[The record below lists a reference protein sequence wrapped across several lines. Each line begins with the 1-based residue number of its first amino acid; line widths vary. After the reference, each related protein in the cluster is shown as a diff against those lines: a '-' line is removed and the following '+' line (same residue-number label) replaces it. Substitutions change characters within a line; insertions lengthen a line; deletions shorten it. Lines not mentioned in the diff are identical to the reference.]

1 MLNYKAYNNMKKIFR
16 NLMMLL
22 CALTALVSCDESG
35 DKIYLDGF
43 KASDLMAS
51 ASDVKLSVD
60 NSKDVVLSLAWQNP
74 TLLSSDETKPG
85 GSGVLKTY
93 LQASASVDF
102 ASVKE
107 YTVTDLS
114 KAFTGADLNAAAK
127 DLGLSPDVSSPLYFR
142 IKSQMG
148 SNLDAAYSNV
158 CQVKVTPYLIDMSYI
173 NILNKDKDMDS
184 PLTYLYSPNSD
195 GVYSGYMNVSSWL
208 NCWAMEND
216 GTFWGNIQTG
226 DKPYA
231 VLDNDQSACNI
242 WFPEPAGI
250 YYTVLDTKSEEKLF
264 HATLIKS
271 MKVNGEEM
279 KYDGPNYAWVGVVT
293 TTADNTPISIVAD
306 GAEYN
311 KSTGDKGTPI
321 AKTLNY
327 TLADGKMTDSE
338 NAGSV
343 NIPTAGTYTVTVKV
357 GEHSQLEYTIVSGD
371 QTTPEPE
378 ASNTLCMFSKDGN
391 TLLAVMNKVSDG
403 VYTCKYKPSSW
414 EKFRFIFVGENKDDK
429 QTWYGADGEQFKLT
443 SADGAW
449 DIWFGD
455 ENGATEFTVTADLNT
470 MTWEYK

>member
-1 MLNYKAYNNMKKIFR
+1 MQITMKKIFR

-74 TLLSSDETKPG
+74 SLLSSDETKPA

-93 LQASASVDF
+93 LQVSASENF
-102 ASVKE
+102 TSEKE

-142 IKSQMG
+142 IKSLMG

-173 NILNKDKDMDS
+173 NILNKGKDQV
-184 PLTYLYSPNSD
+184 LTYLYSPNSD

-208 NCWAMEND
+208 NCWGKEND

-231 VLDNDQSACNI
+231 VLDNAQSACNI

-279 KYDGPNYAWVGVVT
+279 KYDGPNYAWIKVIE

-321 AKTLNY
+321 AKTMNY
-327 TLADGKMTDSE
+327 TLADGKMTDSK

-343 NIPTAGTYTVTVKV
+343 IIPSAGTYTITVKV
-357 GEHSQLEYTIVSGD
+357 GEHSQLEYTIVEGD
-371 QTTPEPE
+371 QTAPEPE

-391 TLLAVMNKVSDG
+391 TLLAVMSKVSDG
-403 VYTCKYKPSSW
+403 VYTCKYKPTAW
-414 EKFRFIFVGENKDDK
+414 ENFRFIYVGENKDDK
-429 QTWYGADGEQFKLT
+429 QTWYGSDPSDLFKLST
-443 SADGAW
+443 ASDCW
-449 DIWFGD
+449 DIWFKDDVTGG
-455 ENGATEFTVTADLNT
+455 EVTVTADLNT
-470 MTWEYK
+470 MTWKYE

>member
-1 MLNYKAYNNMKKIFR
+1 MKKIFR

-51 ASDVKLSVD
+51 ASDVVLSVD

-74 TLLSSDETKPG
+74 TLLSSDETKPA

-93 LQASASVDF
+93 LQVSASENF
-102 ASVKE
+102 TSEKE

-142 IKSQMG
+142 IKSLMG

-173 NILNKDKDMDS
+173 NILNKGKDQV
-184 PLTYLYSPNSD
+184 LTYLYSPNSD

-208 NCWAMEND
+208 NCWGKEND

-231 VLDNDQSACNI
+231 VLDNAQSACNI

-279 KYDGPNYAWVGVVT
+279 KYDGPNYAWIKVIE

-321 AKTLNY
+321 AKTMNY
-327 TLADGKMTDSE
+327 TLADGKMTDSK

-343 NIPTAGTYTVTVKV
+343 NIATAGTYTVTVKV
-357 GEHSQLEYTIVSGD
+357 GEHSQLEYTIVEGD

-378 ASNTLCMFSKDGN
+378 VSNTLCMFSKDGN

-403 VYTCKYKPSSW
+403 VYTCKYKPTAW
-414 EKFRFIFVGENKDDK
+414 ENFRFIYVGENKDDK
-429 QTWYGADGEQFKLT
+429 QTWYGSVPDNLFNLSTAGDC
-443 SADGAW
+443 W
-449 DIWFGD
+449 DIWFKDDVTGG
-455 ENGATEFTVTADLNT
+455 EVTVTADLNT
-470 MTWEYK
+470 MTWKYE

>member
-1 MLNYKAYNNMKKIFR
+1 MKKIFR

-74 TLLSSDETKPG
+74 TLLSSDETKPA

-93 LQASASVDF
+93 LQVSASENF
-102 ASVKE
+102 TSEKE

-127 DLGLSPDVSSPLYFR
+127 DLGLTPDVSSPLYFR

-173 NILNKDKDMDS
+173 NILDKDTKEQT
-184 PLTYLYSPNSD
+184 LTYLYSPNSD
-195 GVYSGYMNVSSWL
+195 GVYSGYMNASSWL
-208 NCWAMEND
+208 NFWGKEND
-216 GTFWGNIQTG
+216 GTIWGNVGQDG
-226 DKPYA
+226 HVYEM
-231 VLDNDQSACNI
+231 DNTESAWSF
-242 WFPEPAGI
+242 WFPGQAGI
-250 YYTVLDTKSEEKLF
+250 YYAVIDTKAKEFKP
-264 HATLIKS
+264 TLLKS
-271 MKVNGEEM
+271 FQLNGEDM
-279 KYDGPNYAWVGVVT
+279 TYDAPNYAWTKVIT
-293 TTADNTPISIVAD
+293 TTADNTPVSIVAT
-306 GAEYN
+306 GAQYS
-311 KSTGDKGTPI
+311 KATGTED
-321 AKTLNY
+321 AAAVVKTMNY
-327 TLADGKMTDSE
+327 TLADGKMTDAAT
-338 NAGSV
+338 AGSV
-343 NIPTAGTYTVTVKV
+343 IIPSAGTYTITVKV
-357 GEHSQLEYTIVSGD
+357 GEHSQLEYTIVEGD

-403 VYTCKYKPSSW
+403 VYTCTYKPYAW
-414 EKFRFIFVGENKDDK
+414 ENFRFIFVGENKDDK
-429 QTWYGADGEQFKLT
+429 QTWYGSDPSDLFKLST
-443 SADGAW
+443 ASDCW
-449 DIWFGD
+449 NIWFKDDVTGG
-455 ENGATEFTVTADLNT
+455 EVTVTADLNT
-470 MTWEYK
+470 MTWKYE

>member
-1 MLNYKAYNNMKKIFR
+1 
-16 NLMMLL
+16 MLL

-74 TLLSSDETKPG
+74 TLLSSDETKPA

-93 LQASASVDF
+93 LQASASEDF

-173 NILNKDKDMDS
+173 NILDKGKDQV
-184 PLTYLYSPNSD
+184 LTYLYSPNSD

-208 NCWAMEND
+208 NCWGKEND

-231 VLDNDQSACNI
+231 VLDNAQSACNI

-279 KYDGPNYAWVGVVT
+279 KYDGPNYAWVKVIE

-321 AKTLNY
+321 AKTMNY
-327 TLADGKMTDSE
+327 ILADGKMTDSK

-343 NIPTAGTYTVTVKV
+343 IIPSAGTYTITVKV
-357 GEHSQLEYTIVSGD
+357 GEHSQLEYTIVEGD

-403 VYTCKYKPSSW
+403 VYTCTYKPTAW
-414 EKFRFIFVGENKDDK
+414 ENFRFIYVGENKDDK
-429 QTWYGADGEQFKLT
+429 QTWYGSVADNLFNLSTAG
-443 SADGAW
+443 DCW
-449 DIWFGD
+449 DIWFKDDVTGG
-455 ENGATEFTVTADLNT
+455 EVTVTADLNT
-470 MTWEYK
+470 MTWKYE

>member
-1 MLNYKAYNNMKKIFR
+1 MKKIFR

-74 TLLSSDETKPG
+74 TLLSSDETKPA

-93 LQASASVDF
+93 LQVSASENF
-102 ASVKE
+102 TSEKE

-148 SNLDAAYSNV
+148 NNLDAAYSNV

-173 NILNKDKDMDS
+173 NILDKDTKEQT
-184 PLTYLYSPNSD
+184 LTYLYSPNSD
-195 GVYSGYMNVSSWL
+195 GVYSGYMNASSWL
-208 NCWAMEND
+208 NFWGKEND
-216 GTFWGNIQTG
+216 GTIWGNVGQDG
-226 DKPYA
+226 HVYEM
-231 VLDNDQSACNI
+231 DNTESAWSF
-242 WFPEPAGI
+242 WFPGQAGI
-250 YYTVLDTKSEEKLF
+250 YYAVIDTKAKEFKP
-264 HATLIKS
+264 TLLKS
-271 MKVNGEEM
+271 FQLNGEDM
-279 KYDGPNYAWVGVVT
+279 TYDAPNYAWTKVIT
-293 TTADNTPISIVAD
+293 TTADNTPVSIVAT
-306 GAEYN
+306 GAEYS
-311 KSTGDKGTPI
+311 KATGTED
-321 AKTLNY
+321 AAAVVKTMNY
-327 TLADGKMTDSE
+327 TLADGKMTDAAT
-338 NAGSV
+338 AGSV
-343 NIPTAGTYTVTVKV
+343 NIAKAGTYTVTVKV
-357 GEHSQLEYTIVSGD
+357 GEHSQLEYTIVEGN

-403 VYTCKYKPSSW
+403 VYTCTYKPYAW
-414 EKFRFIFVGENKDDK
+414 ENFRFIYVGENKDDK
-429 QTWYGADGEQFKLT
+429 QTWYGSVPDNLFNLSTAGDC
-443 SADGAW
+443 W
-449 DIWFGD
+449 DIWFKDDVTGG
-455 ENGATEFTVTADLNT
+455 EVTVTADLNT
-470 MTWEYK
+470 MTWKYE

>member
-1 MLNYKAYNNMKKIFR
+1 MQITMKKIFR

-74 TLLSSDETKPG
+74 TLLSSDETKLA

-93 LQASASVDF
+93 LQVSASENF
-102 ASVKE
+102 TSEKE

-148 SNLDAAYSNV
+148 ANLDAAYSNV

-173 NILNKDKDMDS
+173 NILNKGKDQV
-184 PLTYLYSPNSD
+184 LTYLYSPNSD

-208 NCWAMEND
+208 NCWGKEND

-231 VLDNDQSACNI
+231 VLDNAQSACNI

-279 KYDGPNYAWVGVVT
+279 KYDGPNYAWVKVIE

-321 AKTLNY
+321 VKTMNY
-327 TLADGKMTDSE
+327 TLTDGKMTDSE
-338 NAGSV
+338 SAGSV
-343 NIPTAGTYTVTVKV
+343 NIAKAGTYTITVKV
-357 GEHSQLEYTIVSGD
+357 GEHSQLEYTIVEGD
-371 QTTPEPE
+371 QTAPEPE

-403 VYTCKYKPSSW
+403 VYTCKYKPTAW
-414 EKFRFIFVGENKDDK
+414 ENFRFIFVGENKDDK
-429 QTWYGADGEQFKLT
+429 QTWYGSDPSDLFKLST
-443 SADGAW
+443 ASDCW
-449 DIWFGD
+449 DIWFKDDVTGG
-455 ENGATEFTVTADLNT
+455 EVTVTADLNT
-470 MTWEYK
+470 MTWKYEYE

>member
-1 MLNYKAYNNMKKIFR
+1 MKKIFR

-74 TLLSSDETKPG
+74 TLFSSDETKPA

-93 LQASASVDF
+93 LQASASEDF

-148 SNLDAAYSNV
+148 ANLDAAYSNV

-173 NILNKDKDMDS
+173 NILDKDTKEQT
-184 PLTYLYSPNSD
+184 LTYLYSPNSD
-195 GVYSGYMNVSSWL
+195 GIYSGYMNVSSWL
-208 NCWAMEND
+208 NFWGKEND
-216 GTFWGNIQTG
+216 GTIWGNVGQDG
-226 DKPYA
+226 HVYEM
-231 VLDNDQSACNI
+231 DNTESAWSF
-242 WFPEPAGI
+242 WFPGQAGI
-250 YYTVLDTKSEEKLF
+250 YYAVIDTKAKEFKP
-264 HATLIKS
+264 TLLKS
-271 MKVNGEEM
+271 FQLNGGDM
-279 KYDGPNYAWVGVVT
+279 TYDALNYAWTKVIT
-293 TTADNTPISIVAD
+293 TTADNTPVSIVAT
-306 GAEYN
+306 GAEYS
-311 KSTGDKGTPI
+311 KATGTED
-321 AKTLNY
+321 AAAVVKTMNY

-343 NIPTAGTYTVTVKV
+343 NIPTAGTYTITVKV
-357 GEHSQLEYTIVSGD
+357 GDKSDLTYSIVSGD
-371 QTTPEPE
+371 QTTPKPTI
-378 ASNTLCMFSKDGN
+378 SNTIGMFSKDGS
-391 TLLAVMNKVSDG
+391 TLYATFTKVSEG
-403 VYTCKYKPSSW
+403 VYTCTYDLSNLYDM
-414 EKFRFIFVGENKDDK
+414 RFYFIGDDIDDK
-429 QTWYGADGEQFKLT
+429 RVCYGSVPNSQFSLYKEEDD
-443 SADGAW
+443 SNRQGW
-449 DIWFGD
+449 DIWFND
-455 ENGATEFTVTADLNT
+455 DAKSMESAKITVDLNT
-470 MTWEYK
+470 MTWKYE

>member
-1 MLNYKAYNNMKKIFR
+1 MKKIFR

-74 TLLSSDETKPG
+74 TLLSSDETKPA

-93 LQASASVDF
+93 LQASASEDF
-102 ASVKE
+102 ASAKE

-114 KAFTGADLNAAAK
+114 KAFTGADLNATAK
-127 DLGLSPDVSSPLYFR
+127 DLGLTPDESSPLYFR

-148 SNLDAAYSNV
+148 ANLDAAYSNV

-173 NILNKDKDMDS
+173 NILNAGKEQV
-184 PLTYLYSPNSD
+184 LTYLYSPNSD
-195 GVYSGYMNVSSWL
+195 GIYSGYMNASSWF
-208 NCWAMEND
+208 NIWGKEND
-216 GTFWGNIQTG
+216 GSIWGNVGQ
-226 DKPYA
+226 
-231 VLDNDQSACNI
+231 DNHVYEMDNSESAWNF
-242 WFPEPAGI
+242 WFPGQTGI
-250 YYTVLDTKSEEKLF
+250 YYTVLDTKAKEFKP
-264 HATLIKS
+264 TYIKS
-271 MKVNGEEM
+271 MQLNGEDM
-279 KYDGPNYAWVGVVT
+279 DYDAPNYAWTKVIT
-293 TTADNTPISIVAD
+293 TTADNTPVSIVAT
-306 GAEYN
+306 GAEYS
-311 KSTGDKGTPI
+311 KATGTDD
-321 AKTLNY
+321 AAAVVKTMNY
-327 TLADGKMTDSE
+327 TLTDGKMTDSE

-343 NIPTAGTYTVTVKV
+343 NIAKPGTYTITVKV
-357 GEHSQLEYTIVSGD
+357 GEHSQLEYTIVAGD

-378 ASNTLCMFSKDGN
+378 VSNTLCMFSKDGK
-391 TLLAVMNKVSDG
+391 TLLAVMDKVSDG

-414 EKFRFIFVGENKDDK
+414 ENFRFIFVGENKDDK

>member
-1 MLNYKAYNNMKKIFR
+1 
-16 NLMMLL
+16 MLL

-43 KASDLMAS
+43 KASGLMAS
-51 ASDVKLSVD
+51 ASDVVLSVD
-60 NSKDVVLSLAWQNP
+60 NTKDIVLSLAWQNP
-74 TLLSSDETKPG
+74 TLLSSDETKPA

-93 LQASASVDF
+93 LQASASEDF
-102 ASVKE
+102 ASAKE

-114 KAFTGADLNAAAK
+114 KAFTGADLNATAK
-127 DLGLSPDVSSPLYFR
+127 DLGLTPDESSPLYFR

-148 SNLDAAYSNV
+148 ANLDAAYSNV

-173 NILNKDKDMDS
+173 NILNENKEQV
-184 PLTYLYSPNSD
+184 LTKLYSPNSD
-195 GVYSGYMNVSSWL
+195 GIYSGYMNASSWFHI
-208 NCWAMEND
+208 WGKEND
-216 GTFWGNIQTG
+216 GTIWGNVGQ
-226 DKPYA
+226 
-231 VLDNDQSACNI
+231 DNHVYEMDNSESAWNF
-242 WFPEPAGI
+242 WFPGQTGI
-250 YYTVLDTKSEEKLF
+250 YYTVLDTKAKEFKP
-264 HATLIKS
+264 TYIKS
-271 MKVNGEEM
+271 MQLNGEDM
-279 KYDGPNYAWVGVVT
+279 DYDAPNYAWTKVIT
-293 TTADNTPISIVAD
+293 TTADNTPVSIVAT
-306 GAEYN
+306 GAEYS
-311 KSTGDKGTPI
+311 KATGTDD
-321 AKTLNY
+321 AAAVVKTMNY

-343 NIPTAGTYTVTVKV
+343 NIAKPGTYTITVKV
-357 GEHSQLEYTIVSGD
+357 GEHSQLEYTIVAGD

-378 ASNTLCMFSKDGN
+378 VSNTLCMFSKDGK
-391 TLLAVMNKVSDG
+391 TLLAVMDKVSDG

-414 EKFRFIFVGENKDDK
+414 ENFRFIFVGENKDDK

>member
-1 MLNYKAYNNMKKIFR
+1 MKKIFR

-74 TLLSSDETKPG
+74 TLLSSDETKPA

-93 LQASASVDF
+93 LQVSASEDF

-107 YTVTDLS
+107 YSVTDLS

-142 IKSQMG
+142 IKSLMG

-173 NILNKDKDMDS
+173 NILNKGKDQV
-184 PLTYLYSPNSD
+184 LTYLYSPNSD

-208 NCWAMEND
+208 NCWGKEND

-231 VLDNDQSACNI
+231 VLDNAQSACNI

-279 KYDGPNYAWVGVVT
+279 KYDGPNYAWIKVIE

-311 KSTGDKGTPI
+311 KSTGDKGTHI
-321 AKTLNY
+321 AKTMNY

-338 NAGSV
+338 SAGSV
-343 NIPTAGTYTVTVKV
+343 NIAKAGTYTITVKV
-357 GEHSQLEYTIVSGD
+357 GEHSQLEYTIVEGD
-371 QTTPEPE
+371 QTAPEPE

-403 VYTCKYKPSSW
+403 VYTCKYKPTAW
-414 EKFRFIFVGENKDDK
+414 ENFRFIFVGENKDDK
-429 QTWYGADGEQFKLT
+429 QTWYGSDPSDLFKLST
-443 SADGAW
+443 ASDCW
-449 DIWFGD
+449 NIWFKDDVTGG
-455 ENGATEFTVTADLNT
+455 EVTVTADLNT
-470 MTWEYK
+470 MTWKYE

>member
-74 TLLSSDETKPG
+74 TLLSSDETKPA

-93 LQASASVDF
+93 LQASASENF

-107 YTVTDLS
+107 YSVTDLS

-127 DLGLSPDVSSPLYFR
+127 DLGLTPDVSSPLYFR

-173 NILNKDKDMDS
+173 NILDKGKDQV
-184 PLTYLYSPNSD
+184 LTYLYSPNSD

-231 VLDNDQSACNI
+231 VLDNAQSACNI

-264 HATLIKS
+264 HATLIQS

-279 KYDGPNYAWVGVVT
+279 KYDGPNYAWVKVIE

-311 KSTGDKGTPI
+311 KSTGDKGTSI
-321 AKTLNY
+321 VKTLNY

-455 ENGATEFTVTADLNT
+455 ENGETEFTVTADLNT
-470 MTWEYK
+470 MTWKYE

>member
-43 KASDLMAS
+43 EASSLMAS
-51 ASDVKLSVD
+51 ASDVVLSVD
-60 NSKDVVLSLAWQNP
+60 KSKDVVLSLAWQNS
-74 TLLSSDETKPG
+74 TLLSSDETKPA

-93 LQASASVDF
+93 LQVSASENF
-102 ASVKE
+102 TSEKE

-127 DLGLSPDVSSPLYFR
+127 DLGLTPDVSSPLYFR

-173 NILNKDKDMDS
+173 NILDKGKDQV
-184 PLTYLYSPNSD
+184 LTYLYSPNSD

-208 NCWAMEND
+208 NCWGKEND

-264 HATLIKS
+264 HATLIQS

-279 KYDGPNYAWVGVVT
+279 KYDGPNYAWVKVIE

-311 KSTGDKGTPI
+311 KSTGDKGTSI
-321 AKTLNY
+321 VKTLNY

-470 MTWEYK
+470 MTWKYE

>member
-1 MLNYKAYNNMKKIFR
+1 MKKIFR

-74 TLLSSDETKPG
+74 SLLSSDETKPA

-93 LQASASVDF
+93 LQASASEDF
-102 ASVKE
+102 TSEKE

-173 NILNKDKDMDS
+173 NILDKGKDQV
-184 PLTYLYSPNSD
+184 LTYLYSPNSD

-208 NCWAMEND
+208 NCWGKEND

-231 VLDNDQSACNI
+231 VLDNAQSACNI

-279 KYDGPNYAWVGVVT
+279 KYDGPNYAWVKVIE

-321 AKTLNY
+321 AKTMNY
-327 TLADGKMTDSE
+327 TLADGKMTDSK

-343 NIPTAGTYTVTVKV
+343 IIPSAGTYTITVKV
-357 GEHSQLEYTIVSGD
+357 GEHSQLEYTIVEGD

-378 ASNTLCMFSKDGN
+378 VSNTLCMFSKDGN
-391 TLLAVMNKVSDG
+391 ILLAVMNKVSDG
-403 VYTCKYKPSSW
+403 VYTCTYKPTAW
-414 EKFRFIFVGENKDDK
+414 ENFRFIYVGENKDDK
-429 QTWYGADGEQFKLT
+429 QTWYGSVADNLFNLSTAG
-443 SADGAW
+443 DCW
-449 DIWFGD
+449 DIWFKDDVTGG
-455 ENGATEFTVTADLNT
+455 EVTVTADLNT
-470 MTWEYK
+470 MTWKYE